1 MRYRKSKWNM
11 DLVYPNK
18 SYGGVYSL
26 GLLIIENIVNLRKD
40 WFCKRVFSDSGK
52 ISSKLVGFSLQYEL
66 DLKKAISMKC
76 DGLNFAG
83 GPLVSMNPE
92 MIGKHFDFLLIG
104 DVEENIVKVLKEY
117 EKGEDKFLERISKFK
132 GVYVAGK
139 NKVSSAFV
147 KNLDDYSYPVVQEYP
162 EKVDKD
168 FVFGKCFILE
178 IERGCPYNC
187 KFCPLN
193 EFYEKFRYRSLES
206 IKKLIDEGL
215 EKNNVDKVVIYAASF
230 AHPKRK
236 EILKNLLD
244 KKVRVTVPSLRAEV
258 IDKESLELIR
268 KGGQESVTI
277 APESGERLRFS
288 LNKKVKDEAYFKFI
302 EMANEAGFK
311 KLKVYMMIG
320 LPNTKEKDLEDFVEF
335 TNKIKE
341 KFNGQTY
348 LSINYLVPKPK
359 TEFSEH
365 VFDKKVLKSEAK
377 YLKKELKKIKVKFSS
392 LSTAYKEWQIIH
404 GQLN

>member
-147 KNLDDYSYPVVQEYP
+147 KNLDDYSYPVVQEY
-162 EKVDKD
+162 
-168 FVFGKCFILE
+168 
-178 IERGCPYNC
+178 RGWM
-187 KFCPLN
+187 
-193 EFYEKFRYRSLES
+193 SW
-206 IKKLIDEGL
+206 
-215 EKNNVDKVVIYAASF
+215 
-230 AHPKRK
+230 AHSRC
-236 EILKNLLD
+236 
-244 KKVRVTVPSLRAEV
+244 
-258 IDKESLELIR
+258 
-268 KGGQESVTI
+268 
-277 APESGERLRFS
+277 
-288 LNKKVKDEAYFKFI
+288 
-302 EMANEAGFK
+302 
-311 KLKVYMMIG
+311 
-320 LPNTKEKDLEDFVEF
+320 
-335 TNKIKE
+335 
-341 KFNGQTY
+341 
-348 LSINYLVPKPK
+348 
-359 TEFSEH
+359 
-365 VFDKKVLKSEAK
+365 
-377 YLKKELKKIKVKFSS
+377 
-392 LSTAYKEWQIIH
+392 
-404 GQLN
+404 